1 MPIGSS
7 STKVTL
13 PRLHSGQDIEASVK
27 IEVAEANSPAGLKA
41 PVGKAFTGFPG
52 RQSAGLRLVNFDQSS
67 LAKKLILTKDGRLV
81 YAREYFRVVGQ
92 MNRHCPTL
100 I

>member
-13 PRLHSGQDIEASVK
+13 PRLHSGQDIEAVK

-52 RQSAGLRLVNFDQSS
+52 HQSAGLRLVNFDQSS
-67 LAKKLILTKDGRLV
+67 LAK
-81 YAREYFRVVGQ
+81 
-92 MNRHCPTL
+92 N
-100 I
+100 